1 MAATSSSMKRGVG
14 FWVALV
20 VGVVLAGFVWL
31 LATGDSAGSR
41 VADSPLLGKPAPAL
55 VGDTLDGSS
64 FDLEDRRGRWVVVNF
79 FATWCV
85 PCVREHP
92 ELVRFSNR
100 HLEAGDAE
108 VVSVQYDRNDE
119 TDLREFFE
127 RNGGD
132 WPVVGDPDGRISLD
146 YGVTGIPESFLVDPS
161 GFVVSK
167 IVGGVSADQLDELLA
182 AAEAQRDQTQRDRTE
197 GDAP

>member
-1 MAATSSSMKRGVG
+1 MSAVAMRKGVG
-14 FWVALV
+14 FWTAIV
-20 VGVVLAGFVWL
+20 VGVLLAAFVWL
-31 LATGDSAGSR
+31 LATRDSAGSR
-41 VADSPLLGKPAPAL
+41 LADSPLLGKPAPAL
-55 VGDTLDGSS
+55 QGATLDGET
-64 FDLEDRRGRWVVVNF
+64 FDIADRRGRWVVVNF

-108 VVSVQYDRNDE
+108 VVSVQYDSNDE
-119 TDLREFFE
+119 SDLRDFFD

-132 WPVVGDPDGRISLD
+132 WPVVEDPDGRISLD
-146 YGVTGIPESFLVDPS
+146 YGVTGIPESYLVDPN

-167 IVGGVSADQLDELLA
+167 IVGGVSADQLDGLLA
-182 AAEAQRDQTQRDRTE
+182 AAQQRAAEQEAQEEVEQ
-197 GDAP
+197 